1 MVDRRAL
8 EIGALLWAGVAFAVA
23 TVSLA
28 TAGSGVPVLVGL
40 ATVVFPLCAVLAY
53 FALGHGR
60 SRVAGA
66 LLVAS
71 AATPTYFAWIINV
84 PALLAGIALVIAP
97 RAGAW
102 GARRRPRRAS

>member
-1 MVDRRAL
+1 MADRRAL
-8 EIGALLWAGVAFAVA
+8 EIGALFWAMVAFLVA

-40 ATVVFPLCAVLAY
+40 ATVVFPLCAVLAS
-53 FALGHGR
+53 FALAHDR

-84 PALLAGIALVIAP
+84 PALLVGVALLIAP
-97 RAGAW
+97 RASTIW
-102 GARRRPRRAS
+102 RPSRAPAE